1 MFRPSDHKSKELGKA
16 TGSPPNH
23 ARIFFSP
30 KSCRKPTRPTSK
42 IRDRITVVPNP
53 WHARSR
59 KREHLDQK
67 IKYFHRKPPHTM
79 APSRTFRETGERNR
93 TADASPWGWGS
104 RRRRRRPWRTGGGGG
119 GLLLSRDGFVANR
132 RQQPRMVGV
141 YKEKR
146 EGGGQRGTAGA
157 SRPQESDWMGRPLR
171 FLLRLYCI
179 NLIVR
184 Y

>member
-1 MFRPSDHKSKELGKA
+1 LVRQQAVHQITLGF
-16 TGSPPNH
+16 
-23 ARIFFSP
+23 FFSQILQETNAADEQNKRPNNSRSQSLTRQIKKTRTPRP
-30 KSCRKPTRPTSK
+30 KNQIFPQKTSPHHGS
-42 IRDRITVVPNP
+42 ITDIQRDRGKKQDGGRLTLGLRFST
-53 WHARSR
+53 A
-59 KREHLDQK
+59 
-67 IKYFHRKPPHTM
+67 TTAAM
-79 APSRTFRETGERNR
+79 A
-93 TADASPWGWGS
+93 D
-104 RRRRRRPWRTGGGGG
+104 GGGGG

-157 SRPQESDWMGRPLR
+157 SRPQESDWMGR